1 MVKIPWMRSAL
12 EVIDANGSLQ
22 NDNGYENKIVEL
34 FADKLKDKTKEE
46 RLKICNSIYKIVFL
60 KMQ

>member
-1 MVKIPWMRSAL
+1 MRSAL

-22 NDNGYENKIVEL
+22 NDNGYENKMVEL